1 MSNNGISEI
10 LQGIAYGMIFVGLMI
25 FLSGCSQKPL
35 VKTEAYKLEPP
46 SALLQPC
53 HETAAPDGQ
62 ITNRQLL
69 EYAVSLRFDLRE
81 CQESKRLL
89 REWVQDAKM

>member
-1 MSNNGISEI
+1 MKYDYVLFWVAMTLLAITI
-10 LQGIAYGMIFVGLMI
+10 MV
-25 FLSGCSQKPL
+25 SGCAQKPL
-35 VKTEAYKLEPP
+35 VKTEVYKLEPP
-46 SALLQPC
+46 AALLQPC
-53 HETAAPDGQ
+53 HETAAPGGQ

-81 CQESKRLL
+81 CQESKRLM